1 MDITLTSLE
10 TEHSTLLKGK
20 IASQIA
26 LKGGW
31 LPFSRYME
39 LALYEPGMGYY
50 SAGAH
55 KLGAGGDFTTAP
67 ELSPLFGAAICSTL
81 LPVLEGLKEKGLPT
95 QILEFG
101 AGTGK
106 LATSILTRLNDL
118 GFHLDR
124 YDIIEIS
131 PDLAQRQQERIRNT
145 IGQLHLKTQ
154 CNWLTELPNFKGI
167 ILANEVIDAIPCD
180 AIIYQNG
187 FWYWYGVAF
196 ESDKLTWRIGSPVE
210 QHLLPEILLNGNFSE
225 GYVTELH
232 TTANAWIQQVAKH
245 LDAGLFLTF
254 DYGFPEG
261 EYYHPQR
268 LEGTLMAHHRHHA
281 IQDPFHLPGLCDLTT
296 HVEWS
301 QIARSAL
308 AENVDDV
315 YLTNQA
321 AYLLDAGIGDI
332 ALEIGN
338 PSDPETFLPIS
349 NSLQKLLSEAE
360 MGELFKAFA
369 FSKKLESLLPGYVLE
384 DLPGLRGRNRLQTL
398 VL

>member
-10 TEHSTLLKGK
+10 MEHSKLLGSKIATE
-20 IASQIA
+20 IASQ
-26 LKGGW
+26 GGW
-31 LPFSRYME
+31 IAFSRYME
-39 LALYEPGMGYY
+39 MALYEPGMGYY

-67 ELSPLFGAAICSTL
+67 ELSPLFGAAIVSAI
-81 LPVLEGLKEKGLPT
+81 LPVLEGLKAQGLPAK
-95 QILEFG
+95 ILEFG

-106 LATSILTRLNDL
+106 LAESILTRLNDL
-118 GFHLDR
+118 GFQLDG

-131 PDLAQRQQERIRNT
+131 PDLTQRQQER
-145 IGQLHLKTQ
+145 LHKLTAELELSTK
-154 CNWLTELPNFKGI
+154 CSWLSSLSENFKGV

-187 FWYWYGVAF
+187 FWYWYGVSFA
-196 ESDKLTWRIGSPVE
+196 EDKYFWKTGKPVE
-210 QHLLPEILLNGNFSE
+210 QALLPESLLSGNFSE
-225 GYVTELH
+225 GYITELH
-232 TTANAWIQQVAKH
+232 PQANAWIRQIAKQ

-254 DYGFPEG
+254 DYGFPES

-268 LEGTLMAHHRHHA
+268 IEGTLMAHHRHHA
-281 IQDPFHLPGLCDLTT
+281 IQDPFYLPGLCDLTT
-296 HVEWS
+296 HVEWA

-321 AYLLDAGIGDI
+321 AFLLDAGIGDI
-332 ALEIGN
+332 ALEIGD
-338 PSDPETFLPIS
+338 PSNPETFLPIS

-369 FSKKLESLLPGYVLE
+369 FSKKLDDLLPGYVLE
-384 DLPGLRGRNRLQTL
+384 DLPGLRGRNRL
-398 VL
+398 

>member
-10 TEHSTLLKGK
+10 TEHSELLKAK

-26 LKGGW
+26 SLGGW
-31 LPFSRYME
+31 IPFSRYME
-39 LALYEPGMGYY
+39 MALYEPGMGYY

-67 ELSPLFGAAICSTL
+67 ELSPLFGSAICSTL
-81 LPVLEGLKEKGLPT
+81 LPILEGLKARGLST

-106 LATSILTRLNDL
+106 LAESILTRLNDL
-118 GFHLDR
+118 GLHLDR

-131 PDLAQRQQERIRNT
+131 PDLAQRQQEHIASTVNQLKLNT
-145 IGQLHLKTQ
+145 S
-154 CNWLTELPNFKGI
+154 CNWLTELPKNFKGV

-180 AIIYQNG
+180 TIIYQNG
-187 FWYWYGVAF
+187 FWHWHGVAF
-196 ESDKLTWRIGSPVE
+196 ENGKFIWKAGSPVE
-210 QHLLPEILLNGNFSE
+210 QKLLPENLLGGNFSE
-225 GYVTELH
+225 DYVTELH
-232 TTANAWIQQVAKH
+232 APANAWIQHVAKH
-245 LDAGLFLTF
+245 LDVGLFLTF
-254 DYGFPEG
+254 DYGFPES

-268 LEGTLMAHHRHHA
+268 IEGTLMAHHRHHA

-332 ALEIGN
+332 ALEIGD

-369 FSKKLESLLPGYVLE
+369 FSKNIETLLPGHTLE
-384 DLPGLRGRNRLQTL
+384 GLPGLRGRNRL
-398 VL
+398 

>member
-10 TEHSTLLKGK
+10 MEHSKLLGSKIATE
-20 IASQIA
+20 IASQ
-26 LKGGW
+26 GGW
-31 LPFSRYME
+31 IAFSRYME
-39 LALYEPGMGYY
+39 MALYEPGMGYY

-55 KLGAGGDFTTAP
+55 KLGAGGDFITAP
-67 ELSPLFGAAICSTL
+67 ELSPLFGAAIVSTI
-81 LPVLEGLKEKGLPT
+81 LPVLEGLKAQGLPAK
-95 QILEFG
+95 ILEFG

-106 LATSILTRLNDL
+106 LAESILTRLNDL
-118 GFHLDR
+118 GFQLDG

-131 PDLAQRQQERIRNT
+131 PDLTQRQQER
-145 IGQLHLKTQ
+145 LHKLAAELELSTK
-154 CNWLTELPNFKGI
+154 CSWLSSLTENFKGV

-187 FWYWYGVAF
+187 FWYWYGVSFA
-196 ESDKLTWRIGSPVE
+196 EDKFFWKTGKPVE
-210 QHLLPEILLNGNFSE
+210 QALLPESLLSGNFSE

-232 TTANAWIQQVAKH
+232 PQANAWIRQIAKQ

-254 DYGFPEG
+254 DYGFPES

-268 LEGTLMAHHRHHA
+268 IEGTLMAHHRHHA
-281 IQDPFHLPGLCDLTT
+281 IQDPFYLPGLCDLTT
-296 HVEWS
+296 HVEWA

-321 AYLLDAGIGDI
+321 AFLLDAGIGDI
-332 ALEIGN
+332 ALEIGD
-338 PSDPETFLPIS
+338 PSNPETFLPIS

-369 FSKKLESLLPGYVLE
+369 FSKKLDALLPGYVLE
-384 DLPGLRGRNRLQTL
+384 DLPGLRGRNRL
-398 VL
+398 

>member
-10 TEHSTLLKGK
+10 MEHSKLLGSKIATE
-20 IASQIA
+20 IASQ
-26 LKGGW
+26 GGW
-31 LPFSRYME
+31 IAFSRYME
-39 LALYEPGMGYY
+39 MALYEPGMGYY

-67 ELSPLFGAAICSTL
+67 ELSPLFGAAIVSTI
-81 LPVLEGLKEKGLPT
+81 LPVLEGLKAQGLPAK
-95 QILEFG
+95 ILEFG

-106 LATSILTRLNDL
+106 LAESILTRLNDL
-118 GFHLDR
+118 GFQLDG

-131 PDLAQRQQERIRNT
+131 PDLTQRQQER
-145 IGQLHLKTQ
+145 LHKLAAELELSTK
-154 CNWLTELPNFKGI
+154 CSWLSSLTENFKGV

-180 AIIYQNG
+180 AIMYQNG
-187 FWYWYGVAF
+187 FWYWYGVSFA
-196 ESDKLTWRIGSPVE
+196 EDKFFWKTGKPVE
-210 QHLLPEILLNGNFSE
+210 QALLPESLLSGNFSE

-232 TTANAWIQQVAKH
+232 PQANAWIRQIAKQ

-254 DYGFPEG
+254 DYGFPES

-268 LEGTLMAHHRHHA
+268 IEGTLMAHHRHHA
-281 IQDPFHLPGLCDLTT
+281 IQDPFYLPGLCDLTT
-296 HVEWS
+296 HVEWA

-321 AYLLDAGIGDI
+321 AFLLDAGIGDI
-332 ALEIGN
+332 ALEIGD
-338 PSDPETFLPIS
+338 PSNPETFLPIS

-369 FSKKLESLLPGYVLE
+369 FSKKLGALLPGYVLE
-384 DLPGLRGRNRLQTL
+384 DLPGLRGRNRL
-398 VL
+398 

>member
-10 TEHSTLLKGK
+10 TEHSELLKAK

-26 LKGGW
+26 SHGGW
-31 LPFSRYME
+31 VPFSRYME
-39 LALYEPGMGYY
+39 MALYEPGMGYY

-55 KLGAGGDFTTAP
+55 KLGTGGDFTTAP

-81 LPVLEGLKEKGLPT
+81 IPVLEGLQRKGLPA

-106 LATSILTRLNDL
+106 LATSIMTRLQDL
-118 GFHLDR
+118 GFTLDS
-124 YDIIEIS
+124 YNIIEIS
-131 PDLAQRQQERIRNT
+131 PDLAQRQKERIQKT
-145 IGQLHLKTQ
+145 VKELDIPTQ
-154 CNWLTELPNFKGI
+154 CEWLSELPKNFSGV

-180 AIIYQNG
+180 IIIYRNG
-187 FWYWYGVAF
+187 FWYSHGVAF
-196 ESDKLTWRIGSPVE
+196 ENNKLTWKTGSPVE
-210 QHLLPEILLNGNFSE
+210 QSLLPETLLTGNFPE

-232 TTANAWIQQVAKH
+232 TPAIAWMRQVAKH
-245 LDAGLFLTF
+245 LDSGLFLTF
-254 DYGFPEG
+254 DYGFPES
-261 EYYHPQR
+261 EYYHSQR
-268 LEGTLMAHHRHHA
+268 IEGTLMAHHRHHA
-281 IQDPFHLPGLCDLTT
+281 IQDPFYLPGLCDLTT

-301 QIARSAL
+301 QIARAAL
-308 AENVDDV
+308 AENADDV

-332 ALEIGN
+332 ALEIGD
-338 PSDPETFLPIS
+338 PSNPETFLPIS

-369 FSKKLESLLPGYVLE
+369 FSKNLDELLPEHTLE
-384 DLPGLRGRNRLQTL
+384 DLPGLRSRNRL
-398 VL
+398 

>member
-10 TEHSTLLKGK
+10 MEHSKLLGSKIATE
-20 IASQIA
+20 IASQ
-26 LKGGW
+26 GGW
-31 LPFSRYME
+31 IAFSRYME
-39 LALYEPGMGYY
+39 MALYEPGMGYY

-67 ELSPLFGAAICSTL
+67 ELSPLFGAAIVSAI
-81 LPVLEGLKEKGLPT
+81 LPVLEGLKAQGLPAK
-95 QILEFG
+95 ILEFG

-106 LATSILTRLNDL
+106 LAESILTRLNDL
-118 GFHLDR
+118 GFQLDG

-131 PDLAQRQQERIRNT
+131 PDLTQRQQER
-145 IGQLHLKTQ
+145 LHKLTAELELSTK
-154 CNWLTELPNFKGI
+154 CSWLSSLSENFKGV

-187 FWYWYGVAF
+187 FWYWYGVSFA
-196 ESDKLTWRIGSPVE
+196 EDKYFWKTGKPVE
-210 QHLLPEILLNGNFSE
+210 QALLPESLLSGNFSE

-232 TTANAWIQQVAKH
+232 PQANAWIRQIAKQ

-254 DYGFPEG
+254 DYGFPES

-268 LEGTLMAHHRHHA
+268 IEGTLMAHHRHHA
-281 IQDPFHLPGLCDLTT
+281 IQDPFYLPGLCDLTT
-296 HVEWS
+296 HVEWA

-321 AYLLDAGIGDI
+321 AFLLDAGIGDI
-332 ALEIGN
+332 ALEIGD
-338 PSDPETFLPIS
+338 PSNPETFLPIS

-369 FSKKLESLLPGYVLE
+369 FSKKLDVLLPGYVLE
-384 DLPGLRGRNRLQTL
+384 DLRGLRGRNRL
-398 VL
+398 

>member
-10 TEHSTLLKGK
+10 MEHSKLLGSKIATE
-20 IASQIA
+20 IASQ
-26 LKGGW
+26 GGW
-31 LPFSRYME
+31 IAFSRYME
-39 LALYEPGMGYY
+39 MALYEPGMGYY

-67 ELSPLFGAAICSTL
+67 ELSPLFGAAIVSTI
-81 LPVLEGLKEKGLPT
+81 LPVLEGLKAQGLPAK
-95 QILEFG
+95 ILEFG

-106 LATSILTRLNDL
+106 LAESILTRLNDL
-118 GFHLDR
+118 GFQLDG

-131 PDLAQRQQERIRNT
+131 PDLTQRQQER
-145 IGQLHLKTQ
+145 LHKLTAELELSTK
-154 CNWLTELPNFKGI
+154 CSWLSSLSENFKGV

-187 FWYWYGVAF
+187 FWYWYGVSFA
-196 ESDKLTWRIGSPVE
+196 EDKFFWKTGKPVE
-210 QHLLPEILLNGNFSE
+210 QALLPESLLSGNFSE

-232 TTANAWIQQVAKH
+232 PQANAWIRQIAKQ

-254 DYGFPEG
+254 DYGFPES

-268 LEGTLMAHHRHHA
+268 IEGTLMAHHRHHA
-281 IQDPFHLPGLCDLTT
+281 IQDPFYLPGLCDLTT
-296 HVEWS
+296 HVEWA

-321 AYLLDAGIGDI
+321 AFLLDAGIGDI
-332 ALEIGN
+332 ALEIGD
-338 PSDPETFLPIS
+338 PSNPETFLPIS

-369 FSKKLESLLPGYVLE
+369 FSKKLDDLLPEYVLE
-384 DLPGLRGRNRLQTL
+384 DLPGLRGRNRL
-398 VL
+398 

>member
-10 TEHSTLLKGK
+10 IAHTELLSQKIMAE
-20 IASQIA
+20 IASD
-26 LKGGW
+26 GGW
-31 LPFSRYME
+31 MPFSRYME
-39 LALYEPGMGYY
+39 MALYEPGMGYY

-67 ELSPLFGAAICSTL
+67 ELSPLFGAAIVETL
-81 LPVLEGLKEKGLPT
+81 LPILEGLRDQGLPT

-106 LATSILTRLNDL
+106 LAESILSRLHDL
-118 GFHLDR
+118 GFSLDR

-131 PDLAQRQQERIRNT
+131 PELAQRQEGRLQ
-145 IGQLHLKTQ
+145 HLLKELNLSTQ
-154 CNWLTELPNFKGI
+154 CHWLNSLPSNFKGI

-180 AIIYQNG
+180 VIIFQNG
-187 FWYWYGVAF
+187 FWYWQGL
-196 ESDKLTWRIGSPVE
+196 SIIDGKLAWSTGKPVE
-210 QHLLPEILLNGNFSE
+210 QSLLPEALFGGNFSE

-232 TTANAWIQQVAKH
+232 AAANAWMHEVAKH
-245 LDAGLFLTF
+245 LDTGLFLTF
-254 DYGFPEG
+254 DYGFPES
-261 EYYHPQR
+261 EYYHAQR

-308 AENVDDV
+308 EEEVDDV
-315 YLTNQA
+315 YLSNQA
-321 AYLLDAGIGDI
+321 SFLLDAGIGDI
-332 ALEIGN
+332 ALEIGD
-338 PSDPETFLPIS
+338 PSNPETFLPIS

-360 MGELFKAFA
+360 MGELFKVFA
-369 FSKKLESLLPGYVLE
+369 FSKKLSDVLPDHALE
-384 DLPGLRGRNRLQTL
+384 DLPGLRARNRL
-398 VL
+398 

>member
-10 TEHSTLLKGK
+10 MEHSKLLGSKIATE
-20 IASQIA
+20 IASQ
-26 LKGGW
+26 GGW
-31 LPFSRYME
+31 IAFSRYME
-39 LALYEPGMGYY
+39 MTLYEPGMGYY

-67 ELSPLFGAAICSTL
+67 ELSPLFGAAIVSAI
-81 LPVLEGLKEKGLPT
+81 LPVLEGLKAQGLPAK
-95 QILEFG
+95 ILEFG

-106 LATSILTRLNDL
+106 LAESILTRLNDL
-118 GFHLDR
+118 GFQLDG

-131 PDLAQRQQERIRNT
+131 PDLTQRQQER
-145 IGQLHLKTQ
+145 LHKLAAELELSTK
-154 CNWLTELPNFKGI
+154 CSWLSSLSENFKGV

-187 FWYWYGVAF
+187 FWYWCGVSFA
-196 ESDKLTWRIGSPVE
+196 EDKFFWKTGKPVE
-210 QHLLPEILLNGNFSE
+210 QALLPESLLSGNFSE

-232 TTANAWIQQVAKH
+232 PQANAWIRQIAKQ

-254 DYGFPEG
+254 DYGFPES

-268 LEGTLMAHHRHHA
+268 IEGTLMAHHRHHA
-281 IQDPFHLPGLCDLTT
+281 IQDPFYLPGLCDLTT
-296 HVEWS
+296 HVEWA

-321 AYLLDAGIGDI
+321 AFLLDAGIGDI
-332 ALEIGN
+332 ALEIGD
-338 PSDPETFLPIS
+338 PSNPETFLPIS

-369 FSKKLESLLPGYVLE
+369 FSKKLDDLLPGYVLE
-384 DLPGLRGRNRLQTL
+384 DLPGLRGRNRL
-398 VL
+398 

>member
-10 TEHSTLLKGK
+10 TEHSALLKAK
-20 IASQIA
+20 IASQIVSQ
-26 LKGGW
+26 GGW

-39 LALYEPGMGYY
+39 MALYEPGMGYY

-81 LPVLEGLKEKGLPT
+81 LPVLKSLKEKGLPT

-106 LATSILTRLNDL
+106 LATSILSRLHDL
-118 GFHLDR
+118 GFILDR

-131 PDLAQRQQERIRNT
+131 PDLAQRQQERIGGLIQEFN
-145 IGQLHLKTQ
+145 LPTQ
-154 CNWLTELPNFKGI
+154 CEWLSELPKQFKGV
-167 ILANEVIDAIPCD
+167 ILANEVVDAIPCD

-187 FWYWYGVAF
+187 FWYQHGVGF
-196 ESDKLTWRIGSPVE
+196 ENDKLLWKVGSAVA
-210 QHLLPEILLNGNFSE
+210 QDLLPESLLSGNFSE

-232 TTANAWIQQVAKH
+232 APANAWMRQVAQQ

-254 DYGFPEG
+254 DYGFPES

-301 QIARSAL
+301 QIARTAL
-308 AENVDDV
+308 AEDADDV
-315 YLTNQA
+315 CLTNQA

-360 MGELFKAFA
+360 MGELFKVFA
-369 FSKKLESLLPGYVLE
+369 FSKNLQGLLPGHSLE
-384 DLPGLRGRNRLQTL
+384 DLPGLRGRNRL
-398 VL
+398 

>member
-10 TEHSTLLKGK
+10 TEHSELLKAK

-26 LKGGW
+26 SQGGW
-31 LPFSRYME
+31 MPFSQYMQM
-39 LALYEPGMGYY
+39 ALYEPGMGYY

-81 LPVLEGLKEKGLPT
+81 LPVLEALKEKGFPT

-106 LATSILTRLNDL
+106 LATSILTRLDDL
-118 GFHLDR
+118 GFKLDR

-131 PDLAQRQQERIRNT
+131 PDLAQRQQERINGVAKKLELNT
-145 IGQLHLKTQ
+145 
-154 CNWLTELPNFKGI
+154 CCSWLTELPKNFKGVI
-167 ILANEVIDAIPCD
+167 IANEVIDAIPCD
-180 AIIYQNG
+180 AIIFQNG
-187 FWYWYGVAF
+187 FWYWYGVSF
-196 ESDKLTWRIGSPVE
+196 EHDQLTWKVGSPVE
-210 QHLLPEILLNGNFSE
+210 QTLLPESLLTGNFSE

-232 TTANAWIQQVAKH
+232 APANAWMRQVAKH
-245 LDAGLFLTF
+245 LDTGLFLTF
-254 DYGFPEG
+254 DYGFPES
-261 EYYHPQR
+261 EYFHPQR

-281 IQDPFHLPGLCDLTT
+281 IQDLFHLPGLCDITT
-296 HVEWS
+296 HVDWS

-308 AENVDDV
+308 AEDVDDV
-315 YLTNQA
+315 YLSNQA

-332 ALEIGN
+332 ALEIGD
-338 PSDPETFLPIS
+338 PSDPENFLPIS

-369 FSKKLESLLPGYVLE
+369 FSKNLENLLPGHVLE
-384 DLPGLRGRNRLQTL
+384 DLPGLRGRNRL
-398 VL
+398 

>member
-10 TEHSTLLKGK
+10 MEHSKLLGSKIATE
-20 IASQIA
+20 IASQ
-26 LKGGW
+26 GGW
-31 LPFSRYME
+31 IAFSRYME
-39 LALYEPGMGYY
+39 MALYEPGMGYY

-55 KLGAGGDFTTAP
+55 KLGTGGDFTTAP
-67 ELSPLFGAAICSTL
+67 ELSPLFGAAIVSAI
-81 LPVLEGLKEKGLPT
+81 LPVLEGLKAQGLPAK
-95 QILEFG
+95 ILEFG

-106 LATSILTRLNDL
+106 LAESILTRLNDL
-118 GFHLDR
+118 GFQLDG

-131 PDLAQRQQERIRNT
+131 PDLTQRQQER
-145 IGQLHLKTQ
+145 LHKLTAELELSTK
-154 CNWLTELPNFKGI
+154 CSWLSSLSENFKGV

-187 FWYWYGVAF
+187 FWYWYGVSFA
-196 ESDKLTWRIGSPVE
+196 EDKYFWKTGKPVE
-210 QHLLPEILLNGNFSE
+210 QALLPESLLSGNFSE

-232 TTANAWIQQVAKH
+232 PQANAWIRQIAKQ

-254 DYGFPEG
+254 DYGFPES

-268 LEGTLMAHHRHHA
+268 IEGTLMAHHRHHA
-281 IQDPFHLPGLCDLTT
+281 IQDPFYLPGLCDLTT
-296 HVEWS
+296 HVEWA

-321 AYLLDAGIGDI
+321 AFLLDAGIGDI
-332 ALEIGN
+332 ALEIGD
-338 PSDPETFLPIS
+338 PSNPETFLPIS

-369 FSKKLESLLPGYVLE
+369 FSKKLDDLLPGYVLE
-384 DLPGLRGRNRLQTL
+384 DLPGLRGRNRL
-398 VL
+398 

>member
-10 TEHSTLLKGK
+10 MEHSKLLGSKIATE
-20 IASQIA
+20 IASQ
-26 LKGGW
+26 GGW
-31 LPFSRYME
+31 IAFSRYME
-39 LALYEPGMGYY
+39 MALYEPGMGYY

-67 ELSPLFGAAICSTL
+67 ELSPLFGAAIVSTI
-81 LPVLEGLKEKGLPT
+81 LPVLEGLKAQGLPAK
-95 QILEFG
+95 ILEFG

-106 LATSILTRLNDL
+106 LAESILTRLNDL
-118 GFHLDR
+118 GFQLDG

-131 PDLAQRQQERIRNT
+131 PDLTQRQQER
-145 IGQLHLKTQ
+145 LHKLTAELELSTK
-154 CNWLTELPNFKGI
+154 CSWLSSLSENFKGV

-187 FWYWYGVAF
+187 FWYWYGVSFA
-196 ESDKLTWRIGSPVE
+196 EDKYFWKTGKPVE
-210 QHLLPEILLNGNFSE
+210 QALLPESLLSGNFSE

-232 TTANAWIQQVAKH
+232 PQANAWIRQIAKQ

-254 DYGFPEG
+254 DYGFPES

-268 LEGTLMAHHRHHA
+268 IEGTLMAHHRHHA
-281 IQDPFHLPGLCDLTT
+281 IQDPFYLPGLCDLTT
-296 HVEWS
+296 HVEWA

-315 YLTNQA
+315 YLANQA
-321 AYLLDAGIGDI
+321 AFLLDAGIGDI
-332 ALEIGN
+332 ALEIGD
-338 PSDPETFLPIS
+338 PSNPETFLPIS

-369 FSKKLESLLPGYVLE
+369 FSKKLDDLLPGYVLE
-384 DLPGLRGRNRLQTL
+384 DLPGLRGRNRL
-398 VL
+398 

>member
-10 TEHSTLLKGK
+10 AEHSELLKDK

-26 LKGGW
+26 SQGGW
-31 LPFSRYME
+31 LPFSKYME
-39 LALYEPGMGYY
+39 MALYEPGMGYY

-81 LPVLEGLKEKGLPT
+81 LPVLEALKEKGLPT

-106 LATSILTRLNDL
+106 LATSILSRLRDL
-118 GFHLDR
+118 DFSLDR
-124 YDIIEIS
+124 YEIIEIS
-131 PDLAQRQQERIRNT
+131 PDLAQRQQERIGSLIEELN
-145 IGQLHLKTQ
+145 LSTQ
-154 CNWLTELPNFKGI
+154 CNWLSMLPKDFKGV

-196 ESDKLTWRIGSPVE
+196 VNNKLSWKLGSPVAQE
-210 QHLLPEILLNGNFSE
+210 LLPESLLSGNFSE
-225 GYVTELH
+225 GYITELH
-232 TTANAWIQQVAKH
+232 TPANAWVSEVAKQ
-245 LDAGLFLTF
+245 LDTGLFLTF

-308 AENVDDV
+308 TENADDV

-332 ALEIGN
+332 ALEIGDPSN
-338 PSDPETFLPIS
+338 PDSFLPIS

-369 FSKKLESLLPGYVLE
+369 FSKKLRNLLPAYSLE
-384 DLPGLRGRNRLQTL
+384 DLPGLRGRNRL
-398 VL
+398 

>member
-10 TEHSTLLKGK
+10 TEHSALLKAK
-20 IASQIA
+20 IVSQIASQ
-26 LKGGW
+26 GGW

-39 LALYEPGMGYY
+39 MALYEPGMGYY

-81 LPVLEGLKEKGLPT
+81 LPVLEGLKQKGLPT

-106 LATSILTRLNDL
+106 LAASILTRLNDL

-131 PDLAQRQQERIRNT
+131 PDLAQRQQERISST
-145 IGQLHLKTQ
+145 IQKLNLKTQ
-154 CNWLTELPNFKGI
+154 FHWLSELPKNFKGI

-180 AIIYQNG
+180 AIIFKDG
-187 FWYWYGVAF
+187 FWYWYGVAL
-196 ESDKLTWRIGSPVE
+196 ESETLTWKAGAPVE
-210 QHLLPEILLNGNFSE
+210 QKLLPESLISGNFSE

-232 TTANAWIQQVAKH
+232 MPANAWMQQVAKH
-245 LDAGLFLTF
+245 LELGLFLTF
-254 DYGFPEG
+254 DYGFPES

-268 LEGTLMAHHRHHA
+268 LGGTLMAHHRHHA
-281 IQDPFHLPGLCDLTT
+281 IQDPFYLPGLCDLTT

-308 AENVDDV
+308 TENVDDV

-332 ALEIGN
+332 ALEIGD
-338 PSDPETFLPIS
+338 PSNPETFLPIS

-369 FSKKLESLLPGYVLE
+369 FSKNLESFLPGFTLE
-384 DLPGLRGRNRLQTL
+384 DLPGLRGRNRL
-398 VL
+398 

>member
-10 TEHSTLLKGK
+10 TEHSELLKAK

-26 LKGGW
+26 SQGGW
-31 LPFSRYME
+31 IPFSRYME
-39 LALYEPGMGYY
+39 MALYEPGMGYY

-55 KLGAGGDFTTAP
+55 KLGPGGDFTTAP

-81 LPVLEGLKEKGLPT
+81 IPVLEGLKAQNLPT

-106 LATSILTRLNDL
+106 LASSILTRLHDL
-118 GFHLDR
+118 NFTLDR
-124 YDIIEIS
+124 YDIVEIS
-131 PDLAQRQQERIRNT
+131 PDLAQRQQEHISNT
-145 IGQLHLKTQ
+145 ILQLDSQTH
-154 CNWLTELPNFKGI
+154 CHWPSELPKDFKGV

-180 AIIYQNG
+180 VIIYQNG

-196 ESDKLTWRIGSPVE
+196 ENGKLLWKTGLPVE
-210 QHLLPEILLNGNFSE
+210 QNLLPETLLSGNFSE

-232 TTANAWIQQVAKH
+232 APANAWMRQVAKH
-245 LDAGLFLTF
+245 LHSGLFLTL

-296 HVEWS
+296 HVDWS
-301 QIARSAL
+301 QIARAAL
-308 AENVDDV
+308 AENADDV
-315 YLTNQA
+315 YLSNQA

-332 ALEIGN
+332 ALEIGDPN
-338 PSDPETFLPIS
+338 NPETFLPIS
-349 NSLQKLLSEAE
+349 NALQKLLSEAE

-369 FSKKLESLLPGYVLE
+369 FSKNLDGLLPGYTLE
-384 DLPGLRGRNRLQTL
+384 DLPGLRGRNRL
-398 VL
+398 

>member
-10 TEHSTLLKGK
+10 TEHSQLLSNK
-20 IASQIA
+20 IAAQIVSE
-26 LKGGW
+26 GGW
-31 LPFSRYME
+31 MGFSRFME
-39 LALYEPGMGYY
+39 MALYEPGMGYY

-55 KLGAGGDFTTAP
+55 KLGAGGDFTTSP

-81 LPVLEGLKEKGLPT
+81 LPVLEGLKAQGLPT

-106 LATSILTRLNDL
+106 LAQSILSRLNDL
-118 GFHLDR
+118 GFSLDR

-131 PDLAQRQQERIRNT
+131 PDLAQRQKVLLDKT
-145 IGQLHLKTQ
+145 LADSGASTQ
-154 CNWLTELPNFKGI
+154 CKWLSALPENYQGI

-180 AIIYQNG
+180 AIIFQNG
-187 FWYWYGVAF
+187 FWYWYGVIF
-196 ESDKLTWRIGSPVE
+196 EEGKFTWKAGKPVE
-210 QHLLPEILLNGNFSE
+210 QNLLPESLLDGNFSE

-232 TTANAWIQQVAKH
+232 TPANAWMQQVAKH
-245 LDAGLFLTF
+245 LHTGLFLTF
-254 DYGFPEG
+254 DYGFPES

-281 IQDPFHLPGLCDLTT
+281 IQDPFYLPGLCDLTT

-308 AENVDDV
+308 AENADDV
-315 YLTNQA
+315 YLSNQA
-321 AYLLDAGIGDI
+321 GYLLDAGIGEI
-332 ALEIGN
+332 ALEIGD

-349 NSLQKLLSEAE
+349 NALQKLLSEAE
-360 MGELFKAFA
+360 MGELFKVFA
-369 FSKKLESLLPGYVLE
+369 FSKNLNTVLPGYALE
-384 DLPGLRGRNRLQTL
+384 DLPGLRGRNRL
-398 VL
+398 

>member
-10 TEHSTLLKGK
+10 TEHSQLLSNK
-20 IASQIA
+20 IAAQITSE
-26 LKGGW
+26 GGW

-39 LALYEPGMGYY
+39 MALYEPGLGYY

-81 LPVLEGLKEKGLPT
+81 LPILEGFQERGLPT

-106 LATSILTRLNDL
+106 LATSILSRLNDL
-118 GFHLDR
+118 GFSLDS

-131 PDLAQRQQERIRNT
+131 PDLAQRQQERIGNALKE
-145 IGQLHLKTQ
+145 LHLPTK
-154 CNWLTELPNFKGI
+154 CNWLNELPKDFKGI

-180 AIIYQNG
+180 AIIFQNG
-187 FWYWYGVAF
+187 FWYWYGVAL
-196 ESDKLTWRIGSPVE
+196 EQDNLIWKVGSPVP
-210 QHLLPEILLNGNFSE
+210 QDALPESLLTGNFSE

-232 TTANAWIQQVAKH
+232 TPANAWMRQVAMQLH
-245 LDAGLFLTF
+245 TGLFLTL

-281 IQDPFHLPGLCDLTT
+281 IQDPFHLPGLCDVTT

-308 AENVDDV
+308 AENADDV

-338 PSDPETFLPIS
+338 PSNPETFLPIS

-369 FSKKLESLLPGYVLE
+369 FSKRLEDLLPGFTLE
-384 DLPGLRGRNRLQTL
+384 DLPGLRGRNRL
-398 VL
+398 

>member
-10 TEHSTLLKGK
+10 AEHSELLKAK

-26 LKGGW
+26 SEGGW
-31 LPFSRYME
+31 IPFSRYME
-39 LALYEPGMGYY
+39 MALYEPGMGYY

-67 ELSPLFGAAICSTL
+67 ELTPLFGAAICSTL
-81 LPVLEGLKEKGLPT
+81 IPVLEGLKKQGLST

-106 LATSILTRLNDL
+106 LAISILNRLHDL
-118 GFHLDR
+118 DFTLNR
-124 YDIIEIS
+124 YDIVEIS
-131 PDLAQRQQERIRNT
+131 PDLAQRQQERISKT
-145 IGQLHLKTQ
+145 ISELGSKTQ
-154 CNWLTELPNFKGI
+154 SQWLSQLPKDFKGI

-187 FWYWYGVAF
+187 FWYWRGVSF
-196 ESDKLTWRIGSPVE
+196 EDNQFIWKVGAPVE
-210 QHLLPEILLNGNFSE
+210 QELLPESLLSGNFSE

-232 TTANAWIQQVAKH
+232 TPANAWMHQLTQH
-245 LDAGLFLTF
+245 MHSGLFLTF
-254 DYGFPEG
+254 DYGFPES

-281 IQDPFHLPGLCDLTT
+281 IQDPFYLPGLCDLTT
-296 HVEWS
+296 HVDWS

-308 AENVDDV
+308 RENVDDV

-332 ALEIGN
+332 ALEIGDPGN
-338 PSDPETFLPIS
+338 PETFLPIS

-369 FSKKLESLLPGYVLE
+369 FSKSLERILPGYTLE
-384 DLPGLRGRNRLQTL
+384 DLPGLRGRNRL
-398 VL
+398 

>member
-10 TEHSTLLKGK
+10 MEHSKLLGSKIATE
-20 IASQIA
+20 IASQ
-26 LKGGW
+26 GGW
-31 LPFSRYME
+31 IAFSRYME
-39 LALYEPGMGYY
+39 MALYEPGMGYY

-67 ELSPLFGAAICSTL
+67 ELSPLFGAAIVSTI
-81 LPVLEGLKEKGLPT
+81 LPVLEGLKAQGLPAK
-95 QILEFG
+95 ILEFG

-106 LATSILTRLNDL
+106 LAESILTRLNDL
-118 GFHLDR
+118 DFQLDG

-131 PDLAQRQQERIRNT
+131 PDLTQRQQER
-145 IGQLHLKTQ
+145 LHKLTAELELSTK
-154 CNWLTELPNFKGI
+154 CSWLSSLSENFKGI

-187 FWYWYGVAF
+187 FWYWYGVSFA
-196 ESDKLTWRIGSPVE
+196 EDKFFWKTGKPVE
-210 QHLLPEILLNGNFSE
+210 QALLPESLLSGNFSE

-232 TTANAWIQQVAKH
+232 PQANAWIRQIAKQ

-254 DYGFPEG
+254 DYGFPES

-268 LEGTLMAHHRHHA
+268 IEGTLMAHHRHHA
-281 IQDPFHLPGLCDLTT
+281 IQDPFYLPGLCDLTT
-296 HVEWS
+296 HVEWA

-321 AYLLDAGIGDI
+321 AFLLDAGIGDI
-332 ALEIGN
+332 ALEIGD
-338 PSDPETFLPIS
+338 PSNPETFLPIS

-369 FSKKLESLLPGYVLE
+369 FSKKLDVLLPGYVLE
-384 DLPGLRGRNRLQTL
+384 DLRGLRGRNRL
-398 VL
+398 

>member
-10 TEHSTLLKGK
+10 MEHSKLLGSKIATE
-20 IASQIA
+20 IASQ
-26 LKGGW
+26 GGW
-31 LPFSRYME
+31 IPFSRYME
-39 LALYEPGMGYY
+39 MALYEPGMGYY

-67 ELSPLFGAAICSTL
+67 ELSPLFGAAIVSAI
-81 LPVLEGLKEKGLPT
+81 LPVLEGLKAQGLPAK
-95 QILEFG
+95 ILEFG

-106 LATSILTRLNDL
+106 LAESILTRLNDL
-118 GFHLDR
+118 GFQLDG

-131 PDLAQRQQERIRNT
+131 PDLTQRQQER
-145 IGQLHLKTQ
+145 LHKLAAELELSTK
-154 CNWLTELPNFKGI
+154 CSWLSSLTENFKGV

-187 FWYWYGVAF
+187 FWYWCGVSFA
-196 ESDKLTWRIGSPVE
+196 EDKFFWKTGKPVE
-210 QHLLPEILLNGNFSE
+210 QALLPESLLSGNFSE

-232 TTANAWIQQVAKH
+232 PQANAWIRQIAKQ

-254 DYGFPEG
+254 DYGFPES

-268 LEGTLMAHHRHHA
+268 IEGTLMAHHRHHA
-281 IQDPFHLPGLCDLTT
+281 IQNPFYLPGLCDLTT
-296 HVEWS
+296 HVEWA

-321 AYLLDAGIGDI
+321 AFLLDAGIGDI
-332 ALEIGN
+332 ALEIGD
-338 PSDPETFLPIS
+338 PSNPETFLLIS

-369 FSKKLESLLPGYVLE
+369 FSKKLDVLLPGYVLE
-384 DLPGLRGRNRLQTL
+384 DLPGLRGRNRL
-398 VL
+398 